1 MSSFLEHITV
11 VLAPLIVSNILH
23 MLVVK
28 RAYFEWLKQPI
39 LDNAFGSNKTWR
51 GFVFVPLVNAVG
63 LQILDVV
70 SSYNVQNA
78 FVLGF
83 MLGFAYMLFE
93 LPNSYMK
100 RKLGIKSGQHSSK
113 NQVWFAL
120 IDKTDS
126 AFGVSLF
133 YFLLGYIDY
142 KYGILLFL
150 VSSLTHI
157 SASFLLLKLKLKQS
171 F

>member
-1 MSSFLEHITV
+1 MSSFLQHITV
-11 VLAPLIVSNILH
+11 VLVPLIISNVLH
-23 MLVVK
+23 MLVIK
-28 RAYFEWLKQPI
+28 RDWFDWLKQPV
-39 LDNAFGSNKTWR
+39 LDKVFGSNKTWR

-63 LQILDVV
+63 LQILAIV

-83 MLGFAYMLFE
+83 MLGCAYMLFE
-93 LPNSYMK
+93 LPNSYLK
-100 RKLGIKSGQHSSK
+100 RRLGIKSGQHPKK
-113 NQVWFAL
+113 NQVWFVL

-126 AFGVSLF
+126 AFGVAFF

-142 KYGILLFL
+142 QYGILLFL
-150 VSSLTHI
+150 LSSLTHI
-157 SASFLLLKLKLKQS
+157 SASFLLVKLKLKQS